1 MFEFEKI
8 VDYQYQG
15 FSVFREVTT
24 DCLFVR
30 SREGCISGKYT
41 GGLTQMLDPSNG
53 KPLTY
58 TNWQE
63 KYAKNVK

>member
-1 MFEFEKI
+1 MFKFEKI
-8 VDYQYQG
+8 GVLGYDH

-30 SREGCISGKYT
+30 SREGSIAGKYT
-41 GGLTQMLDPSNG
+41 GGLTQMLDPSTG

-58 TNWQE
+58 TNWKE
-63 KYAKNVK
+63 KYEKM